1 MLNMRAIALAA
12 SLAVSSVPAW
22 ADPVNLYE
30 TIEGS
35 GPLGQ
40 KWTGAWADGWNI
52 TEWVSMVTIEA
63 DTLSYHYLS
72 GGSWIGTPTQTF
84 VFGTTAAKT
93 GQLNLNIDLS
103 SNGQWDGSSTSMYLW
118 QGDLT
123 NKQLLVG
130 ATDDAIVSKLVSLNL
145 VEGEAWGFMGV
156 GGSIGDDLDYSGSV
170 YGSFK
175 VTDASTGSDI
185 PEPASLALL
194 GLGVFGVFAARRKA
208 Q

>member
-1 MLNMRAIALAA
+1 MLNLRAIALAA

-22 ADPVNLYE
+22 ADPVGLYE

-72 GGSWIGTPTQTF
+72 RGSWIGTPTQTY
-84 VFGTTAAKT
+84 VFGTTAAKA
-93 GQLNLNIDLS
+93 GELSLNIGLS
-103 SNGQWDGSSTSMYLW
+103 SNRHWDGSSTSMYLW
-118 QGDLT
+118 QGDIS
-123 NKQLLVG
+123 NKQLLAG

-145 VEGEAWGFMGV
+145 AQGEAWGFMAV
-156 GGSIGDDLDYSGSV
+156 GGSIGDKLAYTGPV
-170 YGSFK
+170 YGSFT
-175 VTDASTGSDI
+175 VTDAATGGTV
-185 PEPASLALL
+185 PEPGSLALL
-194 GLGVFGVFAARRKA
+194 GLGVFGFLAARRKA